1 MYGLN
6 LLRKM
11 IDLGLVG
18 HENQYFYERRRGLE
32 KGIWEFET
40 VYDFIWAHKRFK
52 MNK

>member
-1 MYGLN
+1 MKEGEGQ
-6 LLRKM
+6 K
-11 IDLGLVG
+11 
-18 HENQYFYERRRGLE
+18 